1 MYNRGKA
8 DLGTQWD
15 WDSGAFKVM
24 LVTTTYTYD
33 ADHNTRSQITNEI
46 TNSGYS
52 TGGNVLSG
60 MSVVQDDVNDQAEY
74 DANDVTFTSLGAGD
88 QPFAAIVY
96 ENVGTAATDRLICYN
111 ALTTPPA
118 PDGNN
123 YKIVWHA
130 DGVFK
135 ITDS

>member
-1 MYNRGKA
+1 
-8 DLGTQWD
+8 
-15 WDSGAFKVM
+15 M
-24 LVTTTYTYD
+24 LVTSGYTYSV
-33 ADHNTRSQITNEI
+33 DHNTRSEITNEI
-46 TNSGYS
+46 TNSGY
-52 TGGNVLSG
+52 TAGGNALSG
-60 MSVVQDDVNDQAEY
+60 MAVVQDDVNDWAEY

-88 QPFAAIVY
+88 QPYAAIVY
-96 ENVGTAATDRLICYN
+96 EVVGSPATDRLISYN
-111 ALTTPPA
+111 VLTTPPA